1 MPVPVLSILRL
12 ACHSTPSAA
21 VMFLF
26 VRLCGSKDTAAA
38 AAAAAA
44 MDGDATSRTG
54 VFELR
59 TYQLELGYNPIPKLI
74 GHMADGL
81 PSKLASDPGAAGPA
95 ASIRACSG
103 T

>member
-1 MPVPVLSILRL
+1 
-12 ACHSTPSAA
+12 
-21 VMFLF
+21 MFLL
-26 VRLCGSKDTAAA
+26 VRLCGSKDT

-103 T
+103 TRGKIPMN